1 MKTGKT
7 KWFIGGAFAATL
19 VGLITFTSYMPANA
33 ASHELIYAVDQNN
46 NLFNFYSDT
55 PQFLLTQYPI
65 TGLQLNEEIRGL
77 DYYNGTLYGLGS
89 IHHLYTI
96 NPNDGSATM
105 VGGTFSPILN
115 GASFGFDNDPTG
127 VRVASN
133 LGQNLLVN
141 RTTGAVTPS
150 PNMSYSAGDPF
161 FGFPPRVDALAYD
174 DAAGI
179 WYAGD
184 TLQNSLATFN
194 PTTGVLS
201 SIGMM
206 GIDASTRNGLDISP
220 FTGIMYMGTPAASSD
235 PQANLYI
242 INKLTGMATLVGQ
255 IDVPMANT
263 LVRGLT
269 VVPEPSSF
277 ALLGLGAFGL
287 WFARRRHQ

>member
-1 MKTGKT
+1 MKVSRIQR
-7 KWFIGGAFAATL
+7 FIRGTLAASL
-19 VGLITFTSYMPANA
+19 VGVTIFVSAPANA
-33 ASHELIYAVDQNN
+33 AHEMIYAVDQNN

-55 PQFLLTQYPI
+55 PQFLITQYPI

-77 DYYNGTLYGLGS
+77 DYYNGTIYGLGS
-89 IHHLYTI
+89 AHHLYSI
-96 NPNDGSATM
+96 NPNDGSATQI
-105 VGGTFSPILN
+105 GGVFSPILN
-115 GASFGFDNDPTG
+115 GASFGFDNGPAG
-127 VRVASN
+127 VRSLSN
-133 LGQNLLVN
+133 LGQNLLIN
-141 RTTGAVTPS
+141 RATGAVMTSGPS
-150 PNMSYSAGDPF
+150 ASYIAGDPY
-161 FGFPPRVDALAYD
+161 FGFPPRADALAYD
-174 DAAGI
+174 DATGI

-201 SIGMM
+201 TIGAM

-242 INKLTGMATLVGQ
+242 ISKLTGVATLVGQ

-269 VVPEPSSF
+269 VVPEPSSV
-277 ALLGLGAFGL
+277 ALLALGGAVML
-287 WFARRRHQ
+287 LRKRR